1 MLRFFLCGL
10 ILRNR
15 SDLVTA
21 AAAVIAEAPLLE
33 RDPHHGGEDEEGAED
48 AHGVGPHAH
57 EDDLF
62 QEEDV
67 SKFGWEIQV
76 KVFNLTC
83 TP

>member
-10 ILRNR
+10 LNLILRRR
-15 SDLVTA
+15 SDMV
-21 AAAVIAEAPLLE
+21 AAAVVAEVPLLE

-57 EDDLF
+57 EYDLF
-62 QEEDV
+62 SRDAF
-67 SKFGWEIQV
+67 KYGREIQI